1 MADAPRLP
9 DDTAAA
15 PPAPPEASSVLPE
28 PSPPEPTLPSSSSPS
43 PRALSAAQAL
53 SRELERGRGLLRR
66 VVLAEGAVAV
76 VAAVVAAALV
86 AVVVMGLLPFSFGL
100 RAALLGVIG
109 AVAVGAALHV
119 WFWHG
124 RLLARDLFV
133 AARLEDALAR
143 RGARVSDTIRGAVEL
158 RDSTT
163 DDRLGRSRA
172 LCDAHIHRAV
182 VVIQDGGAHQS
193 LPAVGLERALPTF
206 LGAAGV
212 FAVLVVAMA
221 FAHETITKRLLQLVS
236 PAAAA
241 VAVAERA
248 AAEPPLVTDITL
260 TLRFP
265 AYMAR
270 ADEVIPGASGDVT
283 APRGTEVLVEG
294 RADIDV
300 TGAAL
305 VVTGGPQELSLQA
318 EVQGRQVR
326 GRFTVSAPGAWRFR
340 LAQGGRERIDPV
352 ARKILVKAD
361 AAPTVRLEHP
371 AADETV
377 QPDDEIKV
385 VYGADDDYGITAVR
399 LVVKRQGSG
408 REPFTLDLAKDL
420 GGIKQTSGGGTFVV
434 GDVGAR
440 PGEKLA
446 LTVEVLDND
455 TVSGPNV
462 GRSITRVL
470 TVFSAAAHHREV
482 IERLQQL
489 MGHMV
494 EVLGDELESPVP
506 DDVDADGQRRA
517 LDRHVQLVPRAT
529 QMLTFFDETL
539 AAVAEDKEL
548 GDGDDDD
555 GVRRALANMRIELS
569 RAVASKRASIERT
582 PRPEDR
588 ALPLGLWRRLIDTQ
602 RALVARLESDIL
614 YLEDLLQR
622 ERLRE
627 AGRLVEDLRAAQQDL
642 KTLLQQYKESGDAEA
657 REALLDEIKRMQQ
670 QLADLAARLG
680 ELRREVPDEFLNEEA
695 FQSDEMMQQAQSL
708 DELIE
713 EGRLEDAAEALQK
726 MLESTEQMMEELD
739 EANDE
744 IGGEEGKALRE
755 KLERFGQDLSS
766 LEAAQKESLEETEAI
781 MEKAR
786 KKAEERLGA
795 KYQAAL
801 KEAKKQAAKA
811 REALQ
816 KIDAAEAGLT
826 RYEEEDTEAATSRTM
841 DLEKAL
847 ESGDIDDA
855 LRAAEEAESAARS
868 AESSLDDRQ
877 QRRGAF
883 QPAAAR
889 KAEAALKDAA
899 DALRAARE
907 KLDQLAP
914 DPAELLDGK
923 DKERL
928 QKNAERQAQ
937 LQEQAEKLAEQM
949 AEVGKEAPIF
959 GPQHQQ
965 QLDAAKEAMGRASQR
980 LKGQS
985 RPRPERGGLRQ
996 GRQAQSQALQQLQGL
1011 KESLEQMGKGSGK
1024 GMPMPL
1030 PNGGAPGGEG
1040 QEGQRGKSSRDDV
1053 KIPDGS
1059 DFKVKD
1065 AFRKDILDA
1074 MREGAPGEWAGEVK
1088 RYYEELIK

>member
-9 DDTAAA
+9 DAPAAA
-15 PPAPPEASSVLPE
+15 PLPPPEAP
-28 PSPPEPTLPSSSSPS
+28 PSPLPSSLSSS
-43 PRALSAAQAL
+43 SSSSSSDELT
-53 SRELERGRGLLRR
+53 RELAKARAVLRR
-66 VVLAEGAVAV
+66 VVFAEGAVAV
-76 VAAVVAAALV
+76 VAAVIAAALG
-86 AVVVMGLLPFSFGL
+86 AVVVMGLAPFSMGL
-100 RAALLGVIG
+100 RAALLGGIG
-109 AVAVGAALHV
+109 VVGVAAALHV
-119 WFWHG
+119 WFWQG
-124 RLLARDLFV
+124 RFLGRDLFV

-143 RGARVSDTIRGAVEL
+143 RGVSVSDTIRGAVEL
-158 RDSTT
+158 RDSTN
-163 DDRLGRSRA
+163 DGRLGRSRA

-193 LPAVGLERALPTF
+193 LPAVGLERALPTL
-206 LGAAGV
+206 LGAAAV
-212 FAVLVVAMA
+212 FTVLVVAMA
-221 FAHETITKRLLQLVS
+221 FAHETITKRLLQLIS

-241 VAVAERA
+241 VAIAERA
-248 AAEPPLVTDITL
+248 AAEPPLVTDVTL

-294 RADIDV
+294 RAALDV

-318 EVQGRQVR
+318 EVEGRRVR
-326 GRFTVSAPGAWRFR
+326 GRFTVSTPGAWRFKLLDEGHER
-340 LAQGGRERIDPV
+340 LDPV

-385 VYGADDDYGITAVR
+385 VYGADDDYGITGVR
-399 LVVKRQGSG
+399 LVVRRQGSG
-408 REPFTLDLAKDL
+408 REPWTKDLAKDL
-420 GGIKQTSGGGTFVV
+420 GGVKQTSGGGTFVV
-434 GDVGAR
+434 GDIGAR

-462 GRSITRVL
+462 GRSVTRVL

-489 MGHMV
+489 IGHMV

-506 DDVDADGQRRA
+506 DDVDADGQRRT
-517 LDRHVQLVPRAT
+517 LDRHLQLAPRAT

-539 AAVAEDKEL
+539 AAVAEDKQL
-548 GDGDDDD
+548 GDGDD
-555 GVRRALANMRIELS
+555 GVRRALANMRLELS

-582 PRPEDR
+582 PRPEQR

-602 RALVARLESDIL
+602 RTLVARLESDIL
-614 YLEDLLQR
+614 YLEDLVQR

-627 AGRLVEDLRAAQQDL
+627 AAKLVEDLRAAQRDL
-642 KTLLQQYKESGDAEA
+642 TSLLQQYKDSGDPQA
-657 REALLDEIKRMQQ
+657 RDALLDEIKRMQR

-695 FQSDEMMQQAQSL
+695 FRSDEMMQQAQSL

-713 EGRLEDAAEALQK
+713 EGRLEDAAEALRQMLASTEK
-726 MLESTEQMMEELD
+726 MLEELD
-739 EANDE
+739 EAGDE

-755 KLERFGQDLSS
+755 QLERFGQDLSS

-781 MEKAR
+781 LEKAR
-786 KKAEERLGA
+786 RKAEERLGS
-795 KYQAAL
+795 KFQAAL
-801 KEAKKQAAKA
+801 KEAKKQAQKA

-816 KIDAAEAGLT
+816 QIDAAEAGLT
-826 RYEEEDTEAATSRTM
+826 RYEEEDIEAATSRTAE
-841 DLEKAL
+841 LEKAL

-868 AESSLDDRQ
+868 AGSSLDDRQ
-877 QRRGAF
+877 RRRGAF
-883 QPAAAR
+883 QPQAAR
-889 KAEAALKDAA
+889 KAAQALQEAA

-907 KLDQLAP
+907 KLAQLAP
-914 DPAELLDGK
+914 DPAEFLDGK

-937 LQEQAEKLAEQM
+937 LQEQADKLAEQM
-949 AEVGKEAPIF
+949 AEVGKAAPIF

-965 QLDAAKEAMGRASQR
+965 QLDAAREAMGRASQR

-1011 KESLEQMGKGSGK
+1011 KASLEQMGKGSGT

-1040 QEGQRGKSSRDDV
+1040 QEGQRGRSSRDDV